1 MFFLLKLGTP
11 QRLPKRLRFVV
22 DVSGS
27 MYRFNS
33 LDGRLGRVMEAACLV
48 MEAFHQYD
56 NKIKVF
62 SRSAINKIKLP
73 SLHAILSCE
82 KVALSNY
89 SSSYFFHCTVFVQ
102 FPKQRTL
109 WFLKHRLTESGSK
122 FVFSVNAS
130 LCF

>member
-73 SLHAILSCE
+73 SLHANLSFE
-82 KVALSNY
+82 KAALSNY

-102 FPKQRTL
+102 FPKRGTL
-109 WFLKHRLTESGSK
+109 WFLKHR
-122 FVFSVNAS
+122 
-130 LCF
+130 